1 MVDTMEPVDG
11 TAEASNGTVEPQSED
26 MTAEPTGE
34 TTAPAKRAVRK
45 KRAGKRAAAAK
56 KATKRRAVA
65 PSAHQA
71 KYPRH
76 SVEKA
81 LRIPQA
87 IYDQNAGKPSTLA
100 EAARYTTGGKPNGPF
115 SVEVSSAKKYGFL
128 KSEGNKLVLQDRARK
143 AIAPQSDTDR
153 ASSLQEA
160 ILAAPDISEV
170 YNNYRGENLPDP
182 EIFRN
187 ALIEK
192 FGIPADKVPEFIEI
206 FNESMVEAGL
216 VERTGDRTR
225 LIDVGRDPA
234 AKPAKATGTTKVSV
248 AEGSSCFVMQP
259 FGGHLG
265 GYYESIFKPAIE
277 QAGLAPVRADA
288 DIFGTGKIMDQVW
301 RGIRNATVLVAE
313 LTSKNPNV
321 FYELGLAHAL
331 EKPVVLVSSNTDDV
345 PFDLQH
351 IRVILYDQ
359 TDPFWGQK
367 LIDKIADNVKS
378 AVSNPEEAIFR
389 AETV

>member
-1 MVDTMEPVDG
+1 MVDPVLETDESEESLNSAEMA
-11 TAEASNGTVEPQSED
+11 TAVSKG
-26 MTAEPTGE
+26 
-34 TTAPAKRAVRK
+34 APKRAPGRRK
-45 KRAGKRAAAAK
+45 ATGRKARTSKKAAK
-56 KATKRRAVA
+56 SRKA
-65 PSAHQA
+65 PSKAALQA
-71 KYPRH
+71 KYPRQ

-81 LRIPQA
+81 LRIPEA
-87 IYDQNAGKPSTLA
+87 IYRQNAGKPATLA
-100 EAARYTTGGKPNGPF
+100 EAAEYTTGGKPNGPF
-115 SVEVSSAKKYGFL
+115 RVEVSSAKKYGFL
-128 KSEGNKLVLQDRARK
+128 KSEGTKLALEDRARR
-143 AIAPQSDTDR
+143 AIAPQSETDR
-153 ASSLQEA
+153 ISALQEA
-160 ILAAPDISEV
+160 ILAAPEISEV
-170 YNNYRGENLPDP
+170 YNHYRGENLPDP
-182 EIFRN
+182 QFFRN
-187 ALIEK
+187 ALIDK
-192 FGIPADKVPEFIEI
+192 FGIPEDKVPEFIEI
-206 FNESMVEAGL
+206 FEESMLSAGL
-216 VERTGDRTR
+216 VEHIGDRTR
-225 LIDVGRDPA
+225 LIDIGRDPA
-234 AKPAKATGTTKVSV
+234 VKPTKATTSKISD
-248 AEGSSCFVMQP
+248 GSSCFVMQP

-367 LIDKIADNVKS
+367 LIDKISDNVKS
-378 AVSNPEEAIFR
+378 AISNPEEAIFR
-389 AETV
+389 ADAE